1 MFSPPVKTFLP
12 IDSEVYIMTVRRE
25 QTGQSTGYCCIL
37 AHFMFAAC
45 IILVLIVK
53 ISVTRDLSEASHKI
67 HQLYFSSGARAQS
80 SEYSYSLI
88 DCFSLALS

>member
-1 MFSPPVKTFLP
+1 
-12 IDSEVYIMTVRRE
+12 MTDRKPAAVLSVIVAL
-25 QTGQSTGYCCIL
+25 T
-37 AHFMFAAC
+37 HFMFPC